1 MDLEHHQL
9 ILRYEHLRLRCPE
22 RERRLLASLAEHGQ
36 QMPIVV
42 VAASAET
49 DRFVVVDGYKRVR
62 AMRRLGQDTLL
73 AACWDLSEVEALLL
87 GRLIRTGDE
96 ESAFE
101 QGLWLEELHRRFAV
115 SLEDLARRFDR
126 SLSWVTGVSVSC
138 ETCPTP
144 SSSACFAASSSRTR
158 R

>member
-1 MDLEHHQL
+1 MNLEHHQL

-36 QMPIVV
+36 QIPIVV
-42 VAASAET
+42 VAARPET

-62 AMRRLGQDTLL
+62 ALRRLGQDTLQ

-87 GRLIRTGDE
+87 GRMIRTGAED
-96 ESAFE
+96 SAFE

-115 SLEDLARRFDR
+115 PHEGSNSGRGQ
-126 SLSWVTGVSVSC
+126 S
-138 ETCPTP
+138 
-144 SSSACFAASSSRTR
+144 
-158 R
+158 